1 MWFSLDATDAGG
13 GMKFFSRKKVPVF
26 IILKHHDEL
35 IRLWVDKNMKP
46 YKVELRTKN
55 YQGYLNVD
63 EFFKRLVIK

>member
-1 MWFSLDATDAGG
+1 MWEYS
-13 GMKFFSRKKVPVF
+13 MKFFSRRKKVPVF
-26 IILKHHDEL
+26 ITLKNKDEL

-63 EFFKRLVIK
+63 EFLRRLNI

>member
-1 MWFSLDATDAGG
+1 
-13 GMKFFSRKKVPVF
+13 MKFFSRKKVPVF

-63 EFFKRLVIK
+63 EFFKRFVIK

>member
-1 MWFSLDATDAGG
+1 
-13 GMKFFSRKKVPVF
+13 MKFFSRRKKVSYIEKRLEKIPVF
-26 IILKHHDEL
+26 ITLKNKDDL

-63 EFFKRLVIK
+63 EFLRRLKI

>member
-1 MWFSLDATDAGG
+1 MDETNAGG

-26 IILKHHDEL
+26 IILKHQDEL

-55 YQGYLNVD
+55 DCN
-63 EFFKRLVIK
+63 